1 MTPDELRARLREA
14 GLEPYADALV
24 GLARPSIRL
33 NPTSP
38 PTDESPGM
46 TALGGEPDLQETA
59 DWPRFRDA
67 PLSFIAQVNLA
78 DVTSHDMG
86 GLLPT
91 CGLLSFFY
99 ESSQSIWGFDPADR
113 GGWAVLFT
121 PVGVPLAHR
130 AAPSGVPNDARYGRR
145 GLRVEAETTYAPW
158 ELAEVA
164 TLGLSRDELFAYAEA
179 LGDVDD
185 LPVHRLLGHPQPI
198 QGDMQLECQ
207 LVSNGL
213 YCGDS
218 SGYSDPRAD
227 VLRAGAVDWRLLLQ
241 IDSDDDAG
249 MMWGDVGRI
258 YYWMRRDDLAA
269 RAWDAAWLTLQCS

>member
-1 MTPDELRARLREA
+1 MTPDELRARLSEA

-38 PTDESPGM
+38 PTDDGPGT
-46 TALGGEPDLQETA
+46 TALGGEPDLPETT
-59 DWPRFRDA
+59 DWPRFRDV
-67 PLSFIAQVNLA
+67 PLSFVAQVNLA
-78 DVTSHDMG
+78 DVTSLDMG

-91 CGLLSFFY
+91 SGLLSFFY
-99 ESSQSIWGFDPADR
+99 ESSQSVWGFDPADR

-121 PVGVPLAHR
+121 PAGVPIAHR
-130 AAPSGVPNDARYGRR
+130 AAPSGIPNDARYGRR
-145 GLRVEAETTYAPW
+145 GLRVDAETTYAPW
-158 ELAEVA
+158 EFAEVA
-164 TLGLSRDELFAYAEA
+164 SLGLSRDELFAYAQA
-179 LGDVDD
+179 LGDGED
-185 LPVHRLLGHPQPI
+185 LPVHRLLGDPQPI

-213 YCGDS
+213 YCGDP

-227 VLRAGAVDWRLLLQ
+227 VLRHGAVDWRLLLQ

-269 RAWDAAWLTLQCS
+269 RAWDAAWLILQCS